1 MSKVSLKEQIEKVEN
16 QSLSGIYSK
25 EDVLALLNDV
35 KEDVA
40 PDGGLVK
47 PGLTELEV
55 EEIVENIKSHLKTS
69 ATNTYNAADYIE
81 DPQFELNY
89 GNEIG
94 IERAELDGCSL
105 IDDIASEGEL
115 VKVIND
121 TLNAIANQKAAE
133 AQAEKDKEE
142 EEEIVVVDVSEE
154 ESELDNEL
162 DYFAGRG

>member
-69 ATNTYNAADYIE
+69 ANNTYNASDYIS
-81 DPQFELNY
+81 DPQFELHY
-89 GNEIG
+89 GTEIG
-94 IERAELDGCSL
+94 IESASLDGGAL
-105 IDDIASEGEL
+105 VGDIADDVEL

-121 TLNAIANQKAAE
+121 TLNDIADQKAAE
-133 AQAEKDKEE
+133 AQAEIDEE
-142 EEEIVVVDVSEE
+142 EEGGEVVVVDVSE
-154 ESELDNEL
+154 LT
-162 DYFAGRG
+162 

>member
-55 EEIVENIKSHLKTS
+55 EEIVEGIKEYLKTS
-69 ATNTYNAADYIE
+69 ASNTYNAADYLE
-81 DPQFELNY
+81 DPQFELHY

-94 IERAELDGCSL
+94 IDSVSLDGCSL
-105 IDDIASEGEL
+105 IDGIADDGEL
-115 VKVIND
+115 VEVIN
-121 TLNAIANQKAAE
+121 TSLAKAAE
-133 AQAEKDKEE
+133 AQAEKEE
-142 EEEIVVVDVSEE
+142 DDEALYERIKKDDIVFDEVTGT
-154 ESELDNEL
+154 EL
-162 DYFAGRG
+162 

>member
-55 EEIVENIKSHLKTS
+55 EEIVEGIKEYFKTS
-69 ATNTYNAADYIE
+69 ASNTYNAADYLE
-81 DPQFELNY
+81 DPQFELHY

-94 IERAELDGCSL
+94 IDSVSLDGCSL
-105 IDDIASEGEL
+105 IDGIADDGEL
-115 VKVIND
+115 VEVINAS
-121 TLNAIANQKAAE
+121 LAKAAE
-133 AQAEKDKEE
+133 AQAEKDKEDD
-142 EEEIVVVDVSEE
+142 EEIVVVDVSEE

>member
-40 PDGGLVK
+40 PDGGS
-47 PGLTELEV
+47 GLKDGQV
-55 EEIVENIKSHLKTS
+55 EEIIKGIKEYLKTS
-69 ATNTYNAADYIE
+69 ACGTYNAADYLE
-81 DPQFELNY
+81 DPQFELHY

-94 IERAELDGCSL
+94 IDSVSLDGCSL
-105 IDDIASEGEL
+105 IDGIADDGEL
-115 VKVIND
+115 VEVINAS
-121 TLNAIANQKAAE
+121 LAKAAE
-133 AQAEKDKEE
+133 AQAEKDKEDD
-142 EEEIVVVDVSEE
+142 EEIVVVDVSEE

>member
-55 EEIVENIKSHLKTS
+55 EEIVEGIKEYLKTS
-69 ATNTYNAADYIE
+69 ASNAYNAADYLE
-81 DPQFELNY
+81 DPQFELHY

-94 IERAELDGCSL
+94 IDSVSLDGCSL
-105 IDDIASEGEL
+105 IDGIADDGEL
-115 VKVIND
+115 VEVIN
-121 TLNAIANQKAAE
+121 TSLAKAAE
-133 AQAEKDKEE
+133 AQAEKEE
-142 EEEIVVVDVSEE
+142 DDEALYERIKKDDIVFDEVTGT
-154 ESELDNEL
+154 EL
-162 DYFAGRG
+162 

>member
-1 MSKVSLKEQIEKVEN
+1 MSKVSLKEQIENVEN

-55 EEIVENIKSHLKTS
+55 EELVENIKSHLKTS
-69 ATNTYNAADYIE
+69 ANNTYNAADYIE
-81 DPQFELNY
+81 DPQFELHY
-89 GNEIG
+89 GTEIG
-94 IERAELDGCSL
+94 IDSANLDGCSL
-105 IDDIASEGEL
+105 IDDIADEQEL

-121 TLNAIANQKAAE
+121 TLNDIADQKAAE
-133 AQAEKDKEE
+133 AQAEIDEDEEGGELVIVDKAQ
-142 EEEIVVVDVSEE
+142 
-154 ESELDNEL
+154 N
-162 DYFAGRG
+162 DYGVT

>member
-69 ATNTYNAADYIE
+69 ANNTYNVADYIN
-81 DPQFELNY
+81 DPQFELHY
-89 GNEIG
+89 GTEIG
-94 IERAELDGCSL
+94 IESANLDGCSL
-105 IDDIASEGEL
+105 IDEIADYEEL
-115 VKVIND
+115 VKVINN
-121 TLNAIANQKAAE
+121 TLTDIADQKAAE
-133 AQAEKDKEE
+133 AMAEIDKEE
-142 EEEIVVVDVSEE
+142 EGEELVIVDKAQ
-154 ESELDNEL
+154 N
-162 DYFAGRG
+162 DYGVTE

>member
-69 ATNTYNAADYIE
+69 ASNTYNAADYLE
-81 DPQFELNY
+81 DPQFELHY

-94 IERAELDGCSL
+94 IESVSLDGCSL
-105 IDDIASEGEL
+105 IDDIADDGEL
-115 VKVIND
+115 VEVIN
-121 TLNAIANQKAAE
+121 TSLAKATE

-142 EEEIVVVDVSEE
+142 EGEELVVVDVSE
-154 ESELDNEL
+154 LT
-162 DYFAGRG
+162 